1 MKKVILT
8 EMIAL
13 LAAGAVSVPGQ
24 DPTPAATN
32 QPAPAAA
39 AAPAEPVKESAD
51 ATSSTTSTNLDT
63 AIQEATTTPDQAPD
77 GEHNLRFNFR
87 GAPLESVLNYLSEA
101 AGFII
106 VLETKVEGKVDAWSK
121 QPLTKDEAV
130 DLLNTVLH
138 KKNYAAIRNG
148 RTLKIVS
155 REDAKKFDIPV
166 KKSTEPDQIPKNDE
180 MVTQI
185 LPVRYANATQ
195 MVKDLQPLLD
205 STYANMT
212 ANESANS
219 LVLTATQTD
228 IHRMAEIIK
237 ALDTS
242 ISAITTIQVFTLKYA
257 DAKEMATAIKDL
269 FPTQNTTSNNRGGG
283 FNPMQMFG
291 GRGMGGQQGGSTGT
305 GQSEAKNAASKVN
318 AVADE
323 RTNSLIVSAPEE
335 IMNLIKE
342 IVDKIDNEAENITL
356 VRTFRLTNADP
367 VEMVTLLTEVFPDTS
382 TSSDNSRSSTMFG
395 GRGGMMNFGNRG
407 NASTT
412 SSTRKQQQGKVT
424 AVADQRTCSL
434 VVSASRDLMPEI
446 EAMIKELDG
455 SPGKKQKVYYF
466 QLSNADPDEVKEI
479 LQGMFTSSM
488 SYQNNNSSGNA
499 LATRQEQN
507 AQNVSS
513 TTSTTGLSSSSR

>member
-24 DPTPAATN
+24 DPTPATTT
-32 QPAPAAA
+32 QPAPTAA

-51 ATSSTTSTNLDT
+51 TTPAATSTNLDT
-63 AIQEATTTPDQAPD
+63 AIQEATATPDQAPD

-106 VLETKVEGKVDAWSK
+106 VLETKVDGRVDAWSK

-155 REDAKKFDIPV
+155 REDAKKYDIPV
-166 KKSTEPDQIPKNDE
+166 KKSTEPDEIPKNDE

-291 GRGMGGQQGGSTGT
+291 GRGMGGQQGSAAT

-367 VEMVTLLTEVFPDTS
+367 VEMVSLLTEVFPDTT
-382 TSSDNSRSSTMFG
+382 TSSDNSRSSMMFG
-395 GRGGMMNFGNRG
+395 GRGGMNFGNRG
-407 NASTT
+407 AT
-412 SSTRKQQQGKVT
+412 SATSTRKQQQGKVT

-488 SYQNNNSSGNA
+488 SYQNNNNNGNA
-499 LATRQEQN
+499 LTTRQQQN